1 MIGQLSN
8 ISGAYDLDHLESKFF
23 TMGNNTFVVDTE
35 NLFMINVKEQGPT
48 TSLNLTKITGYN
60 PLSEYG

>member
-8 ISGAYDLDHLESKFF
+8 VSSTYGLDHLESKFF
-23 TMGNNTFVVDTE
+23 TMGNNSFVVDTE
-35 NLFMINVKEQGPT
+35 DLYMINVKEEGPT
-48 TSLNLTKITGYN
+48 TSLNLTKITGYT